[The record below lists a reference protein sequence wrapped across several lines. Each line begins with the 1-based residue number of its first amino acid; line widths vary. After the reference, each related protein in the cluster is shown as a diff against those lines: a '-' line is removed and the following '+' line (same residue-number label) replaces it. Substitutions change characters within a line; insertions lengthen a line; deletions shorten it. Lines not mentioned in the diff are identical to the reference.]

1 MFETAELGRKLSKR
15 EFASQAPDLRTDLLK
30 TQRELDDACFSVVV
44 VVAGND
50 AAIKEEVL
58 NLLNEWLDARMVQTR
73 AFDERTDEERQ
84 RPDYWRYW
92 MALPPRGQIAVVLDG
107 WTSTAIERRLAGKL
121 DDAGFD
127 AALRR
132 AAAFEQDLVR
142 DGTLIV
148 KLWLHIGKAD
158 QAKRLEQLEKSKH
171 TRWRVGKR
179 DWAQYERHAEH
190 RAAAERALR
199 VTSTGTAP
207 WTVIEAVDQR
217 FRDVS
222 VGRHLLER
230 LRARIEQSEPDS
242 EREPPNPDVPDPVT
256 ILDSLDLTKQLAK
269 SEYETELAR
278 LQAKLYK
285 LSRKIEKKQRGV
297 TVVFEGWDAAGKGGA
312 IRRITRALD
321 ARRYR
326 VIPVSAPT
334 DEEKAHH
341 YLWRFWR
348 HLPRLGRF
356 TVYDRSWYG
365 RVLVERIEAFASEAE
380 WMRAYAEINEFE
392 EQLVDHGIIVA
403 KFWLHISRDEQLRRF
418 EARAKEPWK
427 QHKLGREDFRNRE
440 KWNLYE
446 GAANEMIGRTS
457 TEYAPWTLVEA
468 EDKRWARVAV
478 LRALAE
484 RIESC
489 L

>member
-15 EFASQAPDLRTDLLK
+15 DYIAQVPGLRTELLK
-30 TQRELDDACFSVVV
+30 IQRELEDAPFSVVV

-50 AAIKEEVL
+50 SVIKEEVL

-73 AFDERTDEERQ
+73 AFDEWTEEERQ
-84 RPDYWRYW
+84 RPEYWRYW
-92 MALPPRGQIAVVLDG
+92 MALPPHGQIAFFLDG
-107 WTSTAIERRLAGKL
+107 WTSTAIERRLEGEL
-121 DDAGFD
+121 DEGDFD
-127 AALRR
+127 TALQR

-142 DGTLIV
+142 NGTLLV
-148 KLWLHIGKAD
+148 KLWLHVGKAE
-158 QAKRLEQLEKSKH
+158 QAKRLAQLEKSKQ
-171 TRWRVGKR
+171 TRWRVSKR
-179 DWAQYERHAEH
+179 DWRRHERHAEH

-199 VTSTGTAP
+199 LTSTGTAP
-207 WTVIEAVDQR
+207 WTVIESVDQR

-222 VGRHLLER
+222 VGRHLLDR
-230 LRARIEQSEPDS
+230 LRARLDQSAPESD
-242 EREPPNPDVPDPVT
+242 RRPPNPDVPDPVT
-256 ILDSLDLTKQLAK
+256 ILDSLDLTKQLGK
-269 SEYETELAR
+269 TEYERELAR
-278 LQAKLYK
+278 LQAKLYR

-297 TVVFEGWDAAGKGGA
+297 TLVFEGWDAAGKGGA
-312 IRRITRALD
+312 IRRITRSLD

-356 TVYDRSWYG
+356 TIYDRSWYG
-365 RVLVERIEAFASEAE
+365 RVLVERIEAFASESE

-392 EQLVDHGIIVA
+392 EQLVTHGIIVA

-457 TEYAPWTLVEA
+457 TEYAPWTLIEA
-468 EDKRWARVAV
+468 EDKRWGRVAV
-478 LRALAE
+478 LRALTE
-484 RIESC
+484 HLESC